1 MSFLAVKLKELVV
14 PLVQPFAIVL
24 KALDDVSHKCFS
36 NVLADDWLESI
47 KHFED
52 CFDKLDRAWTPKV
65 HALVFH
71 VPEVIRVK
79 ERALGPYSEQ
89 TGESL
94 HYKWDKYVEQRFSK
108 LPKKKFPDPMLHAL
122 VRFNAD
128 NI

>member
-1 MSFLAVKLKELVV
+1 M
-14 PLVQPFAIVL
+14 
-24 KALDDVSHKCFS
+24 
-36 NVLADDWLESI
+36 
-47 KHFED
+47 
-52 CFDKLDRAWTPKV
+52 
-65 HALVFH
+65 VFH

-79 ERALGPYSEQ
+79 KRALGPYSEQ

-94 HYKWDKYVEQRFSK
+94 HYKWDNYVEQRFSK